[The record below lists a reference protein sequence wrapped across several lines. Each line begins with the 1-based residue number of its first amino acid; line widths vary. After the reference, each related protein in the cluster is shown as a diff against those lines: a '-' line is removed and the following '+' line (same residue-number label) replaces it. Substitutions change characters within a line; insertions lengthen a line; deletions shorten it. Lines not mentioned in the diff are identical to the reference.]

1 MKIQLTQQ
9 IIVSNK
15 RSKFAQLDELCF
27 LSKNLYN
34 VALYHIRQ
42 YYKETGNYLSYNK
55 LAKTL
60 SDSNNLDYRAMPY
73 AQSAQQVLRQVDNQY
88 KAFYAALKSKKIQGK
103 KVRLPKYKDKEN
115 GRNIFVY
122 TNQCAKVSNGVVSIK
137 TKQRTLSFN
146 VMTNNIQQVRL
157 VARANHIVV
166 EIIYNK
172 ECEAKQDN
180 NRYASIDL
188 GLDNLCTLTS
198 NTVQSV
204 IVDGKRLKSV
214 NHHYNK
220 TKAKLQSKL
229 KQGKHSSKRISR
241 LTLRRNRKIKDYM
254 HKVSR
259 KIVEY
264 MEANSLNTL
273 FVGKNVG
280 WKDSINLGRTN
291 NQNFVSIPY
300 NMLIQMLEYKCKLAG
315 INFVIVNEAY
325 TSKCSF
331 LDREKISKHKSYVG
345 KRVRRGLF
353 ISSSGIM
360 INADVNGSLNIM
372 RLGLEKQNVKLDV
385 VEEILRPE
393 NKRFVLNP
401 VRLCYIQNPVR
412 ICA

>member
-9 IIVSNK
+9 IIISNK
-15 RSKFAQLDELCF
+15 SNKFVKLDELCF

-42 YYKETGNYLSYNK
+42 YYKETNKYLSYNK
-55 LAKTL
+55 LTKIL
-60 SDSNNLDYRAMPY
+60 SDSNNIDYRAMPY
-73 AQSAQQVLRQVDNQY
+73 AQSAQQVLRQVDKQY
-88 KAFYAALKSKKIQGK
+88 KAFYASIKSKKMQGK
-103 KVRLPKYKDKEN
+103 KVRLPKYKDKES

-122 TNQCAKVSNGVVSIK
+122 TNQCAKVYNKIVYIK
-137 TKQRTLSFN
+137 TKQEILSFN
-146 VMTNNIQQVRL
+146 VVTDNIQQVRL
-157 VARANHIVV
+157 VPKGNHIVV
-166 EIIYNK
+166 EIIYNVEYK
-172 ECEAKQDN
+172 LKGDN

-188 GLDNLCTLTS
+188 GLDNLCTLAS
-198 NTVQSV
+198 NVTQS
-204 IVDGKRLKSV
+204 IIINGKPLKSI

-229 KQGKHSSKRISR
+229 SKNKHTSKRINK
-241 LTLRRNRKIKDYM
+241 LTLRRNRKIKDYI

-280 WKDSINLGRTN
+280 WKDSINLGKTN

-315 INFVIVNEAY
+315 INIVIVNEAY

-331 LDREKISKHKSYVG
+331 LDREKICKHDSYVG
-345 KRVRRGLF
+345 KRIRRGLF
-353 ISSSGIM
+353 ISSNGIL
-360 INADVNGSLNIM
+360 INADINGSLNIM
-372 RLGLEKQNVKLDV
+372 RLGLKKQNVTLDV

-401 VRLCYIQNPVR
+401 VR
-412 ICA
+412 ICSYKYEK

>member
-1 MKIQLTQQ
+1 MKLQLTQQ
-9 IIVSNK
+9 VVISNK
-15 RSKFAQLDELCF
+15 SNKFAQLDELCF

-42 YYKETGNYLSYNK
+42 YYKETGKYLTYNK
-55 LAKTL
+55 LAKIL
-60 SDSNNLDYRAMPY
+60 SDSNNVDYRAMPY
-73 AQSAQQVLRQVDNQY
+73 AQSAQQVLRQVDSQY
-88 KAFYAALKSKKIQGK
+88 KTFFSSLKSKKMQGK
-103 KVRLPKYKDKEN
+103 KIRLPKYKDKEN
-115 GRNIFVY
+115 GRNVFVY
-122 TNQCAKVSNGVVSIK
+122 THQDAKVSNGVVYLK
-137 TKQRTLSFN
+137 TKQGKLSFN
-146 VMTNNIQQVRL
+146 ILADSIQQVRL
-157 VARANHIVV
+157 VPKANHIVV

-172 ECEAKQDN
+172 EYKIKQDN

-188 GLDNLCTLTS
+188 GLNNLCTLTS
-198 NTVQSV
+198 NVAQSI
-204 IVDGKRLKSV
+204 IVDGKRLKSI

-220 TKAKLQSKL
+220 TKAELQSKL
-229 KQGKHSSKRISR
+229 KKGKYSSKHISN

-259 KIVEY
+259 KIVDC

-280 WKDSINLGRTN
+280 WKDRVNLRKIN

-315 INFVIVNEAY
+315 INFVVVNEAY

-331 LDREKISKHKSYVG
+331 LDREKIGKHDNYAGRRIS
-345 KRVRRGLF
+345 RGLF
-353 ISSSGIM
+353 KSSSGIR

-372 RLGLEKQNVKLDV
+372 RLGLKKQNVILDV

-401 VRLCYIQNPVR
+401 VR
-412 ICA
+412 ICS

>member
-1 MKIQLTQQ
+1 M
-9 IIVSNK
+9 
-15 RSKFAQLDELCF
+15 
-27 LSKNLYN
+27 
-34 VALYHIRQ
+34 
-42 YYKETGNYLSYNK
+42 
-55 LAKTL
+55 
-60 SDSNNLDYRAMPY
+60 
-73 AQSAQQVLRQVDNQY
+73 
-88 KAFYAALKSKKIQGK
+88 QGK
-103 KVRLPKYKDKEN
+103 KIRLPKYKDKEN

-122 TNQCAKVSNGVVSIK
+122 TNQCAKVSNGVVYLK
-137 TKQRTLSFN
+137 TKRGILSFKI
-146 VMTNNIQQVRL
+146 TADKIQQVRL
-157 VARANHIVV
+157 VPRANHIII

-172 ECEAKQDN
+172 ECEIKQDN

-188 GLDNLCTLTS
+188 GLDNLCTLAS
-198 NTVQSV
+198 NAAQSI
-204 IVDGKRLKSV
+204 IVDGKHLKSV

-229 KQGKHSSKRISR
+229 QQGKYSSKRISR

-291 NQNFVSIPY
+291 NQNFVAIPY

-315 INFVIVNEAY
+315 INVVIVNEAY

-331 LDREKISKHKSYVG
+331 LDREKICRHDSYVG
-345 KRVRRGLF
+345 RRVRRGLF

-385 VEEILRPE
+385 LEDILRPE

-401 VRLCYIQNPVR
+401 VRIFT
-412 ICA
+412 

>member
-9 IIVSNK
+9 IIVSDK
-15 RSKFAQLDELCF
+15 SSIFAQLDELCF
-27 LSKNLYN
+27 LSKNLSN

-42 YYKETGNYLSYNK
+42 YYNETGTYLQYSE
-55 LAKTL
+55 LAKTV
-60 SDSNNLDYRAMPY
+60 SDSNNLDYREMPY

-88 KAFYAALKSKKIQGK
+88 KAFYAAIKSKKMQGK

-122 TNQCAKVSNGVVSIK
+122 TNQCTKVSNGVVYLK
-137 TKQRTLSFN
+137 TKQGILSFKT
-146 VMTNNIQQVRL
+146 VADKIQQVRL
-157 VARANHIVV
+157 VPKGNHIIV

-172 ECEAKQDN
+172 ECQIKQDN

-198 NTVQSV
+198 NAAQSI
-204 IVDGKRLKSV
+204 IVNGKSLKSV

-229 KQGKHSSKRISR
+229 SNNKHSSKRINR
-241 LTLRRNRKIKDYM
+241 LTLRRNRKVKDYM

-259 KIVEY
+259 KIIEY

-280 WKDSINLGRTN
+280 WKDSINLGRIN

-315 INFVIVNEAY
+315 INVVIINEAY

-331 LDREKISKHKSYVG
+331 LDREKISKHTSYVG
-345 KRVRRGLF
+345 RRVRRGLF

-401 VRLCYIQNPVR
+401 VRLCYI
-412 ICA
+412 

>member
-15 RSKFAQLDELCF
+15 STKFAQLDELCF
-27 LSKNLYN
+27 LSKNIYN
-34 VALYHIRQ
+34 VALYYIRQ
-42 YYKETGNYLSYNK
+42 YYKETGKYLSYNK
-55 LAKTL
+55 LAKML
-60 SDSNNLDYRAMPY
+60 SDSNNIDYRAMPY
-73 AQSAQQVLRQVDNQY
+73 AQSAQQVLRQVYNQY
-88 KAFYAALKSKKIQGK
+88 KAFYVSIKSKKMQGK

-122 TNQCAKVSNGVVSIK
+122 TNQGAKVSNGIVYLK
-137 TKQRTLSFN
+137 TKQGKLSFKT
-146 VMTNNIQQVRL
+146 VADKIQQVRL
-157 VARANHIVV
+157 VPKANHIVV

-188 GLDNLCTLTS
+188 GLNNLCTLTS
-198 NTVQSV
+198 NATQS
-204 IVDGKRLKSV
+204 IILNGKSLKSI
-214 NHHYNK
+214 NQHYNK

-229 KQGKHSSKRISR
+229 SNNKHTSKRISR

-264 MEANSLNTL
+264 MEANSFNTL

-280 WKDSINLGRTN
+280 WKDSINLGRIN
-291 NQNFVSIPY
+291 NQNFVYIPY
-300 NMLIQMLEYKCKLAG
+300 NMLVQMLEYKCKLAG

-331 LDREKISKHKSYVG
+331 LDREKISKHDSYAG
-345 KRVRRGLF
+345 RRIKRGLF
-353 ISSSGIM
+353 ISSSGIL

-393 NKRFVLNP
+393 NKMFVLNP
-401 VRLCYIQNPVR
+401 VR

>member
-9 IIVSNK
+9 ITISNK
-15 RSKFAQLDELCF
+15 SSEFAQLDELCF

-34 VALYHIRQ
+34 VVLYHIRQ
-42 YYKETGNYLSYNK
+42 YYKETGKYLSYNK

-73 AQSAQQVLRQVDNQY
+73 AQSAQQILKQVNNQY
-88 KAFYAALKSKKIQGK
+88 KAFYAAIKSKKMKGK

-115 GRNIFVY
+115 GRNIFIY
-122 TNQCAKVSNGVVSIK
+122 TNQCAKISNGVVSIK
-137 TKQRTLSFN
+137 TKQGKLSFKT
-146 VMTNNIQQVRL
+146 VADKIQQVRI
-157 VARANHIVV
+157 VHKGNHIVV
-166 EIIYNK
+166 EIIYIKVK

-188 GLDNLCTLTS
+188 GLNNLCTLTS
-198 NTVQSV
+198 NATQSI
-204 IVDGKRLKSV
+204 IVDGKYLKSI
-214 NHHYNK
+214 NYHYNK

-229 KQGKHSSKRISR
+229 KKGKHSSKRISR
-241 LTLRRNRKIKDYM
+241 LTLRRNRKVKDYM

-264 MEANSLNTL
+264 MGANSLNTL

-331 LDREKISKHKSYVG
+331 LDREKISKHDSYAG
-345 KRVRRGLF
+345 RRIRRGLF

-385 VEEILRPE
+385 IEEILRPE

-401 VRLCYIQNPVR
+401 VRLCYI
-412 ICA
+412 

>member
-15 RSKFAQLDELCF
+15 SSKFAQLDELCF
-27 LSKNLYN
+27 LSKNIYN

-42 YYKETGNYLSYNK
+42 YYKETGKYLTYNK
-55 LAKTL
+55 LVKTL

-88 KAFYAALKSKKIQGK
+88 KAFYAAIKSKKMQGK

-115 GRNIFVY
+115 GRNIFIY
-122 TNQCAKVSNGVVSIK
+122 TNQCAKVSNGVVYLK
-137 TKQRTLSFN
+137 TKQGILSFKT
-146 VMTNNIQQVRL
+146 VADKIQQVRL
-157 VARANHIVV
+157 VPKGNHIIV

-172 ECEAKQDN
+172 ECETKQDN

-198 NTVQSV
+198 NATQSI
-204 IVDGKRLKSV
+204 IVDGKCLKSV
-214 NHHYNK
+214 NHYYNK

-229 KQGKHSSKRISR
+229 SNNKHTSKRINR

-291 NQNFVSIPY
+291 NQNFVSIPC

-331 LDREKISKHKSYVG
+331 LDRENISKHDSYVG
-345 KRVRRGLF
+345 RRIKRGLF
-353 ISSSGIM
+353 ISSNGIL
-360 INADVNGSLNIM
+360 INADINGSLNIM
-372 RLGLEKQNVKLDV
+372 RLGLENQNVTLDV
-385 VEEILRPE
+385 IEEILRPE

-401 VRLCYIQNPVR
+401 VR

>member
-15 RSKFAQLDELCF
+15 SSKFAQLDELCF

-42 YYKETGNYLSYNK
+42 YYKETGKYLTYNK

-73 AQSAQQVLRQVDNQY
+73 AQSAQQVLRQVDSQY
-88 KAFYAALKSKKIQGK
+88 KAFYASIKSKKMNGK

-115 GRNIFVY
+115 GRNIFIY
-122 TNQCAKVSNGVVSIK
+122 SNQGAKVSNGVVYLK
-137 TKQRTLSFN
+137 TKQGTLSFKI
-146 VMTNNIQQVRL
+146 VADKIQQVRI
-157 VARANHIVV
+157 VPKANHIVV
-166 EIIYNK
+166 EIIYSK

-188 GLDNLCTLTS
+188 GLDNLCTLAS
-198 NTVQSV
+198 NVAQSI
-204 IVDGKRLKSV
+204 IVNGKSLKSI
-214 NHHYNK
+214 NHYYNK

-229 KQGKHSSKRISR
+229 SKNKHTSKRINR

-300 NMLIQMLEYKCKLAG
+300 NMLVQMLEYKCKLAG

-331 LDREKISKHKSYVG
+331 LDREKISKHDSYAG
-345 KRVRRGLF
+345 RRIRRGLF

-360 INADVNGSLNIM
+360 INADINGSLNIM

-393 NKRFVLNP
+393 HKRFVF
-401 VRLCYIQNPVR
+401 NPVR

>member
-9 IIVSNK
+9 IIVSYKSSN
-15 RSKFAQLDELCF
+15 FAQLDELCF

-42 YYKETGNYLSYNK
+42 YYKETGKYLSYNK
-55 LAKTL
+55 LAKEL

-88 KAFYAALKSKKIQGK
+88 KAFYSAIKSKKMQCK

-115 GRNIFVY
+115 GRNVFVY
-122 TNQCAKVSNGVVSIK
+122 TNQCAKIYADGVVYLK
-137 TKQRTLSFN
+137 TKQGILLFKT
-146 VMTNNIQQVRL
+146 VADKIQQVRL
-157 VARANHIVV
+157 VPKGNHIIV

-172 ECEAKQDN
+172 ECEVKKDN

-198 NTVQSV
+198 NAAQSI
-204 IVDGKRLKSV
+204 IVNGKHLKSI
-214 NHHYNK
+214 NQHYNK

-229 KQGKHSSKRISR
+229 SKNKHTSKRISR

-315 INFVIVNEAY
+315 INVVIVNEAY

-331 LDREKISKHKSYVG
+331 LDREKISKHDNYAGRRIK
-345 KRVRRGLF
+345 RGLF
-353 ISSSGIM
+353 ISNSGIM
-360 INADVNGSLNIM
+360 INADINGSLNIM

-385 VEEILRPE
+385 VEEILRLE
-393 NKRFVLNP
+393 NKRFVFNP
-401 VRLCYIQNPVR
+401 VK

>member
-9 IIVSNK
+9 IIVSNN
-15 RSKFAQLDELCF
+15 SNKFAQLDELCF

-42 YYKETGNYLSYNK
+42 YYKETGKYLTYNK

-88 KAFYAALKSKKIQGK
+88 KAFYASIKSKKMQGK

-122 TNQCAKVSNGVVSIK
+122 TNQGAKASNGVVYLK
-137 TKQRTLSFN
+137 TKQGTLSFN
-146 VMTNNIQQVRL
+146 TVASKIQQVRL
-157 VARANHIVV
+157 VPRANHIVV

-188 GLDNLCTLTS
+188 GLNNLCTLAS
-198 NTVQSV
+198 NVAQSI
-204 IVDGKRLKSV
+204 IVDGKRLKSI

-229 KQGKHSSKRISR
+229 SKNKHTSKRINR

-259 KIVEY
+259 KIVDY
-264 MEANSLNTL
+264 MKANSLNTL

-280 WKDSINLGRTN
+280 WKDSVNLGRIN

-315 INFVIVNEAY
+315 INVVIVNEAY

-331 LDREKISKHKSYVG
+331 LDREKISKHDSYAG
-345 KRVRRGLF
+345 RRVSRGLF

-372 RLGLEKQNVKLDV
+372 RLGLERQHVKLDV
-385 VEEILRPE
+385 IGEILRPE
-393 NKRFVLNP
+393 NKRFMLNP
-401 VRLCYIQNPVR
+401 VK

>member
-9 IIVSNK
+9 IVVSNK
-15 RSKFAQLDELCF
+15 SSKFAQLDELCF

-34 VALYHIRQ
+34 VALYNIRQ
-42 YYKETGNYLSYNK
+42 YYKETGKYLSYYE
-55 LAKTL
+55 LVKTL

-73 AQSAQQVLRQVDNQY
+73 AQSAQQVLKQVDNQY
-88 KAFYAALKSKKIQGK
+88 KAFYAALKSKKPQGK

-115 GRNIFVY
+115 GRYIFIY
-122 TNQCAKVSNGVVSIK
+122 TNQCAKVSNGVVYLK
-137 TKQRTLSFN
+137 TKQGTLSFN
-146 VMTNNIQQVRL
+146 TVADKIQQVRI
-157 VARANHIVV
+157 VPRANHIVV

-172 ECEAKQDN
+172 ECKAKQDN

-188 GLDNLCTLTS
+188 GLDNICTLAS
-198 NTVQSV
+198 NATQSI
-204 IVDGKRLKSV
+204 IVDGKKLKSI

-229 KQGKHSSKRISR
+229 SKNKHTSKRISI
-241 LTLRRNRKIKDYM
+241 LTLRRNRKIKDCM

-273 FVGKNVG
+273 FVGKNAG

-331 LDREKISKHKSYVG
+331 LDREKISKHNSYVG
-345 KRVRRGLF
+345 RRIRRGLF

-393 NKRFVLNP
+393 NKRFVFNP
-401 VRLCYIQNPVR
+401 VRV
-412 ICA
+412 CA

>member
-15 RSKFAQLDELCF
+15 SSNFAQLDELCF

-42 YYKETGNYLSYNK
+42 YYKETGKYLSYNK
-55 LAKTL
+55 LVKQL
-60 SDSNNLDYRAMPY
+60 SNSNNLDYRAMPY

-88 KAFYAALKSKKIQGK
+88 KAFYAAIKSKKMK
-103 KVRLPKYKDKEN
+103 VNKVRLPKYKDKEN
-115 GRNIFVY
+115 SRNIFIY
-122 TNQCAKVSNGVVSIK
+122 TNQGAKVSNEFVYLK
-137 TKQRTLSFN
+137 TKQGILSFKT
-146 VMTNNIQQVRL
+146 VADKIQQVRL
-157 VARANHIVV
+157 VPRANHIVV
-166 EIIYNK
+166 DIIYNK
-172 ECEAKQDN
+172 ECEVKQDN

-198 NTVQSV
+198 NAAQSI
-204 IVDGKRLKSV
+204 IVNGKPLKSV

-280 WKDSINLGRTN
+280 WKDSINLDKTN

-300 NMLIQMLEYKCKLAG
+300 NMLIQMLENKCKLAG
-315 INFVIVNEAY
+315 INFILVNEAY

-331 LDREKISKHKSYVG
+331 LDREKISQHNSYAG
-345 KRVRRGLF
+345 RRIRRGLF

-372 RLGLEKQNVKLDV
+372 RLGLK
-385 VEEILRPE
+385 
-393 NKRFVLNP
+393 NKM
-401 VRLCYIQNPVR
+401 
-412 ICA
+412 

>member
-15 RSKFAQLDELCF
+15 SNKFAQLDELCF

-34 VALYHIRQ
+34 VTLYHIRQ
-42 YYKETGNYLSYNK
+42 YYKETGKYLTYNK
-55 LAKTL
+55 LVKTL
-60 SDSNNLDYRAMPY
+60 SDSNNLDYRAMLY

-88 KAFYAALKSKKIQGK
+88 KTFYVSLKSKKMQGK

-115 GRNIFVY
+115 GRNIFIY
-122 TNQCAKVSNGVVSIK
+122 TNQCAKVSNGVVYLK
-137 TKQRTLSFN
+137 TKQGILSFN
-146 VMTNNIQQVRL
+146 TVANKIQQVRI
-157 VARANHIVV
+157 VPRANHIVV
-166 EIIYNK
+166 EVIYNK
-172 ECEAKQDN
+172 ERGIKQNN

-188 GLDNLCTLTS
+188 GLDNLCTLAS
-198 NTVQSV
+198 NTTQSI
-204 IVDGKRLKSV
+204 IVDGKRLKSI

-241 LTLRRNRKIKDYM
+241 ITLRRNRKIKDYM

-273 FVGKNVG
+273 FAGKNVG
-280 WKDSINLGRTN
+280 WKESINLGRTN

-315 INFVIVNEAY
+315 INVVIVNEAY

-331 LDREKISKHKSYVG
+331 LDREKISKHNNYAG
-345 KRVRRGLF
+345 KRIRRGLF
-353 ISSSGIM
+353 ISSSGII

-393 NKRFVLNP
+393 NKRFVFNP
-401 VRLCYIQNPVR
+401 VRV
-412 ICA
+412 CA

>member
-1 MKIQLTQQ
+1 MKIHLTQQ

-15 RSKFAQLDELCF
+15 SDKFAPLDELCF

-34 VALYHIRQ
+34 VALYNIRQ
-42 YYKETGNYLSYNK
+42 YYKETGKYLQCNKLINTLSY
-55 LAKTL
+55 
-60 SDSNNLDYRAMPY
+60 SNNLDFRAIPY
-73 AQSAQQVLRQVDNQY
+73 AQSAQQILKQVDNQY
-88 KAFYAALKSKKIQGK
+88 KAFYAALKSKKTQGK

-115 GRNIFVY
+115 GRYIFIY
-122 TNQCAKVSNGVVSIK
+122 TNQCAKVSNGVVYIK
-137 TKQRTLSFN
+137 TKRGILPFKTVAN
-146 VMTNNIQQVRL
+146 KIQQVRL
-157 VARANHIVV
+157 VPRANHIVV

-172 ECEAKQDN
+172 ECEIKQDN

-188 GLDNLCTLTS
+188 GLDNLCTIAS
-198 NTVQSV
+198 NVAQSV
-204 IVDGKRLKSV
+204 IVDGKRLKSI

-229 KQGKHSSKRISR
+229 KQGKYSSKRISR

-273 FVGKNVG
+273 FAGKNVG

-300 NMLIQMLEYKCKLAG
+300 NMLIQMLEYKCKLVG
-315 INFVIVNEAY
+315 INVVIVNEAY

-331 LDREKISKHKSYVG
+331 LDREKIIKHNSYAG
-345 KRVRRGLF
+345 RRIKRGLF

-385 VEEILRPE
+385 LEEILRPE
-393 NKRFVLNP
+393 NKRFVF
-401 VRLCYIQNPVR
+401 NPVR